1 MEFENIENFNPRSCI
16 SGIVMRLDKL
26 TANIFRKYLSPF
38 DMTDSQTAILFVLSK
53 AGKISQK
60 QLAEYQKLE
69 KSTLNRNIQRLLQ
82 RKLVMKSEGKLIQ
95 LTQEGKILVN
105 DIIPEWKKAMQEI
118 TDILGNDGVAALNLV
133 IKKFY
138 PNP

>member
-1 MEFENIENFNPRSCI
+1 
-16 SGIVMRLDKL
+16 
-26 TANIFRKYLSPF
+26 
-38 DMTDSQTAILFVLSK
+38 MTDSQTAILFVLSK

-118 TDILGNDGVAALNLV
+118 TDILGDDGVAALNLV